1 MTSELRVDNLKGST
15 TGGSIN
21 VLGEGTSA
29 TTNMQQGLAK
39 LWCHLD
45 MNTENTIDD
54 SFNTSSI
61 EDRSTGKISV
71 TATNA
76 MASINYTSVGGCW
89 NGSSDNYGRLVSPDE
104 ARTTT
109 VVKQT
114 TTTGTT
120 LPLLDCQD
128 VDIINFGDL
137 A

>member
-1 MTSELRVDNLKGST
+1 MASTLKINTLTGVSTAGSIAVTGEGNST
-15 TGGSIN
+15 T
-21 VLGEGTSA
+21 
-29 TTNMQQGLAK
+29 TNLQQGLGK

-89 NGSSDNYGRLVSPDE
+89 NGSSDNYGRFVSPDE

-114 TTTGTT
+114 TVTGTT
-120 LPLLDCQD
+120 NPLLDCQD

>member
-1 MTSELRVDNLKGST
+1 MASTLKINTLTGVT
-15 TGGSIN
+15 TAGSIA
-21 VLGEGTSA
+21 VTGEGNST
-29 TTNMQQGLAK
+29 TTNMQQGLGK

-89 NGSSDNYGRLVSPDE
+89 NGSSDNYGRFVSPDE

-114 TTTGTT
+114 TVTGTT
-120 LPLLDCQD
+120 NPLLDCQD

>member
-1 MTSELRVDNLKGST
+1 MSTLKTNTLTGVSVAGSIAVTGEGNST
-15 TGGSIN
+15 T
-21 VLGEGTSA
+21 
-29 TTNMQQGLAK
+29 TNLQQGLAK

-61 EDRSTGKISV
+61 ADRSTGKISV

>member
-1 MTSELRVDNLKGST
+1 MASTLKINTLTGVTTAGSIAVTGEGNST
-15 TGGSIN
+15 T
-21 VLGEGTSA
+21 
-29 TTNMQQGLAK
+29 TNLQQGLGK

-89 NGSSDNYGRLVSPDE
+89 NGSSDNYGRFVSPDE

-114 TTTGTT
+114 TVTGTT
-120 LPLLDCQD
+120 NPLLDCQD